1 VSDPRPPLRLLELGD
16 PIRRDDTSGSEVAP
30 VEETT
35 RPTWTW
41 DDNDSAPFSSGLR
54 LGAGV
59 AAAIALGIGLAV
71 LAAAGAVSFFGR

>member
-1 VSDPRPPLRLLELGD
+1 MSDHRDHLRLLPLGD

-35 RPTWTW
+35 RPTWSW
-41 DDNDSAPFSSGLR
+41 DDEDAPFSSGLR

-59 AAAIALGIGLAV
+59 AAAIALGLGLAV
-71 LAAAGAVSFFGR
+71 LAAVGGSSLLSR